1 MQRETQRCCGPFLM
15 GKDGRAGRDNDN
27 MVGRDRRGG
36 RESARINLGEP
47 SEAEYW
53 AKALGVSTERLAA
66 IIEKVGD
73 RVDAV
78 RAEIAEERARTRD
91 ADK

>member
-1 MQRETQRCCGPFLM
+1 
-15 GKDGRAGRDNDN
+15 
-27 MVGRDRRGG
+27 MVGRDRRG
-36 RESARINLGEP
+36 RDSARINLGEP

-53 AKALGVSTERLAA
+53 AKALGISTEHLAA
-66 IIEKVGD
+66 VIGKVGD

-78 RAEIAEERARTRD
+78 RAEIAEERARRRD

>member
-1 MQRETQRCCGPFLM
+1 
-15 GKDGRAGRDNDN
+15 

-36 RESARINLGEP
+36 RESARINLGEA

-53 AKALGVSTERLAA
+53 AKALGVSTEHLAA

-73 RVDAV
+73 RVEAV
-78 RAEIAEERARTRD
+78 RAEIAEERARRRD
-91 ADK
+91 TDK

>member
-1 MQRETQRCCGPFLM
+1 MQRETQRCCGPFIM
-15 GKDGRAGRDNDN
+15 SKDGPAEGTTTTWSVATDAD
-27 MVGRDRRGG
+27 D
-36 RESARINLGEP
+36 SARINLGES

-91 ADK
+91 AGK

>member
-1 MQRETQRCCGPFLM
+1 MQRETQHCCGPFLM
-15 GKDGRAGRDNDN
+15 GKDGPAGRDNDN

-36 RESARINLGEP
+36 RDSARINLGEP

-66 IIEKVGD
+66 IIGKVGD
-73 RVDAV
+73 RADAV

>member
-1 MQRETQRCCGPFLM
+1 
-15 GKDGRAGRDNDN
+15 

-36 RESARINLGEP
+36 RDRARINLGES

-53 AKALGVSTERLAA
+53 AKSLGVSTERLAA
-66 IIEKVGD
+66 LIEKVGD

-78 RAEIAEERARTRD
+78 RAEIAEERARARD
-91 ADK
+91 REK

>member
-1 MQRETQRCCGPFLM
+1 M
-15 GKDGRAGRDNDN
+15 GRAGRDNDN
-27 MVGRDRRGG
+27 MVGRDRRG
-36 RESARINLGEP
+36 RDSARINLGEF

>member
-1 MQRETQRCCGPFLM
+1 
-15 GKDGRAGRDNDN
+15 

-36 RESARINLGEP
+36 RESARINLGEA

-66 IIEKVGD
+66 IIDKVGD

-78 RAEIAEERARTRD
+78 RAEIAEERTRARDRH
-91 ADK
+91 K

>member
-15 GKDGRAGRDNDN
+15 GKDGPAGRDNDN
-27 MVGRDRRGG
+27 MVGRDRRG
-36 RESARINLGEP
+36 RDSARINLGES

>member
-1 MQRETQRCCGPFLM
+1 MSSEAKGGQV
-15 GKDGRAGRDNDN
+15 GRDN

-36 RESARINLGEP
+36 RDRARINLGEA

-66 IIEKVGD
+66 LIEKVGD
-73 RVDAV
+73 RVEAV

-91 ADK
+91 GDK

>member
-1 MQRETQRCCGPFLM
+1 
-15 GKDGRAGRDNDN
+15 

-36 RESARINLGEP
+36 RDRARINLGEA

-73 RVDAV
+73 RVEAV
-78 RAEIAEERARTRD
+78 RAEIAEERSRSRHRD
-91 ADK
+91 K